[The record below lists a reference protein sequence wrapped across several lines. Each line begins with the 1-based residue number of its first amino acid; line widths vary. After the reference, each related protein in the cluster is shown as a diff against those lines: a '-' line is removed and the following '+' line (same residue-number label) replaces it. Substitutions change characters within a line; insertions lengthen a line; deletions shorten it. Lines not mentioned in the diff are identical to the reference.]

1 MKYYH
6 KIENIFNRNMDG
18 SKKLIIGD
26 FRNETVGFLKD
37 AEWICTEKIDGT
49 NIGVVWDGHKISY
62 IGRTERSDIPKKLIA
77 SLDAQFQGNEVET
90 IFEQL
95 FGEKQAILFGEG
107 FGGRI
112 QKGSHYSED
121 EDFILFD
128 VYFPETDVYAK
139 REFVFDVAYALNI
152 KIVPIV
158 FCGDL
163 SGAVNFVMQK
173 PLSSLSDKVMEGV
186 VARPLV
192 ELKDNQ
198 GKRIIVKIKVQ
209 DYA

>member
-6 KIENIFNRNMDG
+6 KIENIFNRDMDG

-26 FRNETVGFLKD
+26 FRNETVEFLKD
-37 AEWICTEKIDGT
+37 VEWICTEKIDGT
-49 NIGVVWDGHKISY
+49 NIGVVWDGHKVSY

-112 QKGSHYSED
+112 QKGSHCSED

-128 VYFPETDVYAK
+128 VYFPESDVYAK
-139 REFVFDVAYALNI
+139 REFVSGVAYALNI

-158 FCGDL
+158 FRGGL
-163 SGAVNFVMQK
+163 MGAVNYVVQK
-173 PLSSLSDKVMEGV
+173 PLSAFSDKVMEGV

-209 DYA
+209 DYV

>member
-26 FRNETVGFLKD
+26 FRNETVKFLKD

-49 NIGVVWDGHKISY
+49 NIGVVWDGHKVSY

-128 VYFPETDVYAK
+128 VYFPESDVYAK
-139 REFVFDVAYALNI
+139 REFVSGVAYALNI

-158 FCGDL
+158 FRGGL
-163 SGAVNFVMQK
+163 MGAVNYVVQK
-173 PLSSLSDKVMEGV
+173 PLSAFSNNVMEGV

-209 DYA
+209 DYV

>member
-6 KIENIFNRNMDG
+6 KIENIFNRDMDG

-26 FRNETVGFLKD
+26 FRNETVEFLKD

-49 NIGVVWDGHKISY
+49 NIGVVWDGHKVSY

-77 SLDAQFQGNEVET
+77 SLDAQFQGNEAET

-128 VYFPETDVYAK
+128 VYFPESDVYAK

-158 FCGDL
+158 FRGDL
-163 SGAVNFVMQK
+163 SGAVNYVMRK
-173 PLSSLSDKVMEGV
+173 PKSALSNNVMEGV

-209 DYA
+209 DYV